1 MDILEA
7 IDARHSVRRYD
18 GIPISDADAEALLC
32 EIAECNRESGLNI
45 QLVRGE
51 EKAFGGR
58 MAHYGEF
65 SGVRDYIVL
74 IGRRGAD
81 LGEKCGY
88 YGERLVLL
96 AQTLGLNTCWVG
108 LTYSKVRS
116 SYTVRKGEK
125 LLLVIAVGHGE
136 TAGRAR
142 KSKTREQ
149 VSRAEGAPPD
159 WFTRGVDAAL
169 KAPTALNQQ
178 KFMFT
183 LRGNMVTA
191 TTSPGFFVKTDLG
204 IAKLHFELGA
214 GKENFTW
221 AE

>member
-1 MDILEA
+1 MTLEEA
-7 IDARHSVRRYD
+7 VYARHSVRSYT
-18 GIPISDADAEALLC
+18 GEALAKEAAFGLEE
-32 EIAECNRESGLNI
+32 EIGKCNKEGGLSI
-45 QLVRGE
+45 RLVQNE
-51 EKAFGGR
+51 PKAFKSFL
-58 MAHYGEF
+58 AKYGKF
-65 SGVRDYIVL
+65 SGVTSYIVL
-74 IGRRGAD
+74 AGEQAED
-81 LGEKCGY
+81 LGERAGY

-149 VSRAEGAPPD
+149 VSRAEGTPPD

-183 LRGNMVTA
+183 LRGDEVTA

-221 AE
+221 AK

>member
-18 GIPISDADAEALLC
+18 GIPISDADAEALLH

-149 VSRAEGAPPD
+149 VSRAEG
-159 WFTRGVDAAL
+159 

-183 LRGNMVTA
+183 LRGDKVTA

-221 AE
+221 AK